1 MKHEGEQNSFV
12 EALLQQPKK
21 KKVEK
26 HRPNIT
32 PTQYILWL

>member
-1 MKHEGEQNSFV
+1 MQHEAEQNSFA
-12 EALLQQPKK
+12 EALLQYQK

-26 HRPNIT
+26 DGPNIT